1 MINDPELDN
10 LIAAYT
16 KESLIAKPGLVAAH
30 KPPADVVRAMK
41 SCNLQPEDITDDF
54 VTKLHEKLPGLAPHT
69 KFEWQAKLQS
79 WIMKS
84 D

>member
-1 MINDPELDN
+1 MDNDPELEN

-16 KESLIAKPGLVAAH
+16 KESSIAKPGIVVAH
-30 KPPADVVRAMK
+30 RPPADVVRAMK
-41 SCNLQPEDITDDF
+41 TCNIKREDITDDF
-54 VTKLHEKLPGLAPHT
+54 VTKLHEKLPGLPKLT
-69 KFEWQAKLQS
+69 KFEWRAKLQS